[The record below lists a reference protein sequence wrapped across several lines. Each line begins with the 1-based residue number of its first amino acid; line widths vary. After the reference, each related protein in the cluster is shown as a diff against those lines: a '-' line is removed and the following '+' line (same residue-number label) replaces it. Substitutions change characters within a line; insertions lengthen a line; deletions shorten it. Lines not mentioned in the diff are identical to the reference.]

1 MQEIMYLMYVILK
14 TAKPKVSLLVI
25 LAKYFGV
32 LKSRRTSGL
41 RLVACMGQK
50 RSAYRNFI
58 SKTKRNRSREKPSHR
73 RESNI
78 PVYLKRNKI
87 EVGKWI
93 YLAQDR
99 NGC

>member
-1 MQEIMYLMYVILK
+1 MYLIYVILK

-25 LAKYFGV
+25 LAKYFGL
-32 LKSRRTSGL
+32 LKSRRTRRIG
-41 RLVACMGQK
+41 LVACMGQK
-50 RSAYRNFI
+50 RSAYGNFI
-58 SKTKRNRSREKPSHR
+58 SKTKRKRSRERPSHR

-99 NGC
+99 KGC